1 MPYVAN
7 DPATRRQ
14 ARVIRLAG
22 VLAGAVVVLMVI
34 GLVFSAATVHKHPAT
49 QVGGKTHA
57 SAHASIVAA
66 ETVAESVA
74 RAVATG
80 GHVVRSEVTPGL
92 YAALTSTAAAPPI
105 PTTAVSATTTEVTRS
120 ATVAL
125 FSVSVTTA
133 PAQGAGG
140 PPAIHGGATSV
151 VVVHVVVSLAHSV
164 PVVTALPGLV
174 N

>member
-1 MPYVAN
+1 MPYVEN
-7 DPATRRQ
+7 DPAIRRQ

-22 VLAGAVVVLMVI
+22 VLVGAVAVLMVI
-34 GLVFSAATVHKHPAT
+34 GLVFADATSKKHTAT
-49 QVGGKTHA
+49 QVIPKSHVATHA
-57 SAHASIVAA
+57 SIAAA

-105 PTTAVSATTTEVTRS
+105 PTAAASATATEVTRS

-133 PAQGAGG
+133 PAPGAGG
-140 PPAIHGGATSV
+140 PPTPHGGATSV
-151 VVVHVVVSLAHSV
+151 VVVHVVVSLAHSA

-174 N
+174 D